1 MADITTQETS
11 EEVKTSDF
19 VHLHV
24 HSDYSLLDGASK
36 LGTLV
41 SRAKELGFT
50 ALALTDHGNMFGIL
64 NFYNI
69 CRNNGIKP
77 IIGCEIYMAA
87 GKRED
92 KEGTPEGS
100 KYYHLILLAK
110 NDVGYQNLSWI
121 ISKANTEGYYY
132 KPRADRELLEQHS
145 EGLICLSACLAGEL
159 PQKLLAG
166 KDKEAEEV
174 IQWYQKTFGKENYFI
189 EFQDHNLD
197 DDKRLIPK
205 LLDIAKR
212 MEVPMVV
219 TNDVHYAYQDDAKAQ
234 DVLICIGTKK
244 LLSDT
249 DRMKFENDQFY
260 LKSEEEM
267 ASLFPD
273 YPEMISNTKKIA
285 DMCNCEIKQYKTQEL
300 KDCLPVYQIP
310 PEFNSQDDYVRHI
323 VYTGLEKR
331 YKEITPEIKERA
343 EYELGII
350 FSMGFSGYFLIVWDF
365 INWAKNNDVP
375 IGPGRGSGA
384 GSLVA
389 YAMTITDI
397 DPFRYKLIFERFLN
411 PERISMPDF
420 DVDMCFE
427 GRQRVIQYTRE
438 KYGDPQ
444 VGHIV
449 TFGTLKAK
457 AVIADVGRVLNIPL
471 ADVNMLKKCIPD
483 NPKAKLK
490 DAFTPPDEKHPDN
503 GQLIPFREDPR
514 YKELFDL
521 CIKLENVNRQT
532 GLHASGIVI
541 GRSELPDWAPIHKDG
556 KTGKVAVQYTMD
568 IIEPCGLVKMDYLGL
583 KTLTL
588 IKYAERIIRKRPGLE
603 NFTTDNVPDDDEKTF
618 DMLCKGE
625 SVAIFQF
632 ESPGMQKIMKQLQ
645 PRCIEELVALNAL
658 YRPGPMDYIPQYIE
672 GKWHP
677 ETVRYPDPCLEDI
690 LKETYGVMVYQE
702 QVMQVAQRIAGYS
715 LGGADMLRR
724 AMGKKKKEVM
734 DAEKVNFVNGAV
746 KNGFD
751 AKHAENI
758 FDIMVPF
765 AGYGFNKSHAA
776 AYSVVAYKTAYLK
789 ANYPAEF
796 IAANLT
802 NEITSVDKLPVYIA
816 EGRRM
821 GLEIDPPDINRSDKV
836 FDVVDGRI
844 VYGLLGIKNLG
855 ESAADE
861 IIRERQKNGPFKSYM
876 EFLDRIDLRSVNRK
890 AMEVLIKTGCF
901 DKIEPNR
908 NRLLINFEAAIEY
921 AESKKEST
929 RYGQASLFDDTDIQE
944 FVEFKYQEVED
955 WPQIEKLRIEKE
967 LIGFYISGHPL
978 DSYKKVM
985 ERCTTMNSA
994 KMANALP
1001 DTDYTIAVLITE
1013 VRKIITKKGTAMGI
1027 VTGKDYEGEVKLTFF
1042 SKQWERL
1049 ENFIQADKVLAFK
1062 GRVDHSEQ
1070 YGDSFQVD
1078 ELLDINNL
1086 QEQSV
1091 KSIHIKLFPTQNKR
1105 SSIELRDFLVA
1116 HSGNCSVYLHIERDG
1131 KNYTIQTN
1139 NSLKVSSSD
1148 DFILEL
1154 SNIPSVDEVWKD

>member
-1 MADITTQETS
+1 MADITTQETT

-50 ALALTDHGNMFGIL
+50 ALALTDHGNMFGTL

-87 GKRED
+87 GKREN

-110 NDVGYQNLSWI
+110 NKTGYENLSWI
-121 ISKANTEGYYY
+121 VSKANTEGYYY

-174 IQWYQKTFGKENYFI
+174 IKWYQKTFGKENYFI

-197 DDKRLIPK
+197 DDKILIPK
-205 LLDIAKR
+205 LLEIAKR

-285 DMCNCEIKQYKTQEL
+285 DMCNCEITQYKTQEL
-300 KDCLPVYQIP
+300 KDCLPIYQIP

-457 AVIADVGRVLNIPL
+457 AVIADVGRVLGIPL

-503 GQLIPFREDPR
+503 GQLIPFRDDPR

-541 GRSELPDWAPIHKDG
+541 GRSELPAWAPIHKDG

-690 LKETYGVMVYQE
+690 LKET
-702 QVMQVAQRIAGYS
+702 
-715 LGGADMLRR
+715 
-724 AMGKKKKEVM
+724 
-734 DAEKVNFVNGAV
+734 
-746 KNGFD
+746 
-751 AKHAENI
+751 
-758 FDIMVPF
+758 
-765 AGYGFNKSHAA
+765 
-776 AYSVVAYKTAYLK
+776 
-789 ANYPAEF
+789 
-796 IAANLT
+796 
-802 NEITSVDKLPVYIA
+802 
-816 EGRRM
+816 
-821 GLEIDPPDINRSDKV
+821 
-836 FDVVDGRI
+836 
-844 VYGLLGIKNLG
+844 
-855 ESAADE
+855 
-861 IIRERQKNGPFKSYM
+861 
-876 EFLDRIDLRSVNRK
+876 
-890 AMEVLIKTGCF
+890 
-901 DKIEPNR
+901 
-908 NRLLINFEAAIEY
+908 
-921 AESKKEST
+921 
-929 RYGQASLFDDTDIQE
+929 
-944 FVEFKYQEVED
+944 
-955 WPQIEKLRIEKE
+955 
-967 LIGFYISGHPL
+967 
-978 DSYKKVM
+978 
-985 ERCTTMNSA
+985 
-994 KMANALP
+994 
-1001 DTDYTIAVLITE
+1001 
-1013 VRKIITKKGTAMGI
+1013 
-1027 VTGKDYEGEVKLTFF
+1027 
-1042 SKQWERL
+1042 
-1049 ENFIQADKVLAFK
+1049 
-1062 GRVDHSEQ
+1062 
-1070 YGDSFQVD
+1070 
-1078 ELLDINNL
+1078 
-1086 QEQSV
+1086 
-1091 KSIHIKLFPTQNKR
+1091 
-1105 SSIELRDFLVA
+1105 
-1116 HSGNCSVYLHIERDG
+1116 
-1131 KNYTIQTN
+1131 
-1139 NSLKVSSSD
+1139 
-1148 DFILEL
+1148 
-1154 SNIPSVDEVWKD
+1154 

>member
-174 IQWYQKTFGKENYFI
+174 ILWYQKTFGKENYFI

-205 LLDIAKR
+205 LLEIAKR

-375 IGPGRGSGA
+375 
-384 GSLVA
+384 
-389 YAMTITDI
+389 
-397 DPFRYKLIFERFLN
+397 
-411 PERISMPDF
+411 
-420 DVDMCFE
+420 
-427 GRQRVIQYTRE
+427 
-438 KYGDPQ
+438 
-444 VGHIV
+444 
-449 TFGTLKAK
+449 
-457 AVIADVGRVLNIPL
+457 
-471 ADVNMLKKCIPD
+471 
-483 NPKAKLK
+483 
-490 DAFTPPDEKHPDN
+490 
-503 GQLIPFREDPR
+503 
-514 YKELFDL
+514 
-521 CIKLENVNRQT
+521 
-532 GLHASGIVI
+532 
-541 GRSELPDWAPIHKDG
+541 
-556 KTGKVAVQYTMD
+556 
-568 IIEPCGLVKMDYLGL
+568 
-583 KTLTL
+583 
-588 IKYAERIIRKRPGLE
+588 
-603 NFTTDNVPDDDEKTF
+603 
-618 DMLCKGE
+618 
-625 SVAIFQF
+625 
-632 ESPGMQKIMKQLQ
+632 
-645 PRCIEELVALNAL
+645 
-658 YRPGPMDYIPQYIE
+658 
-672 GKWHP
+672 
-677 ETVRYPDPCLEDI
+677 
-690 LKETYGVMVYQE
+690 E
-702 QVMQVAQRIAGYS
+702 QV
-715 LGGADMLRR
+715 LWL
-724 AMGKKKKEVM
+724 
-734 DAEKVNFVNGAV
+734 
-746 KNGFD
+746 
-751 AKHAENI
+751 
-758 FDIMVPF
+758 
-765 AGYGFNKSHAA
+765 
-776 AYSVVAYKTAYLK
+776 
-789 ANYPAEF
+789 
-796 IAANLT
+796 
-802 NEITSVDKLPVYIA
+802 
-816 EGRRM
+816 
-821 GLEIDPPDINRSDKV
+821 
-836 FDVVDGRI
+836 
-844 VYGLLGIKNLG
+844 
-855 ESAADE
+855 
-861 IIRERQKNGPFKSYM
+861 
-876 EFLDRIDLRSVNRK
+876 
-890 AMEVLIKTGCF
+890 
-901 DKIEPNR
+901 
-908 NRLLINFEAAIEY
+908 
-921 AESKKEST
+921 
-929 RYGQASLFDDTDIQE
+929 
-944 FVEFKYQEVED
+944 
-955 WPQIEKLRIEKE
+955 
-967 LIGFYISGHPL
+967 
-978 DSYKKVM
+978 
-985 ERCTTMNSA
+985 
-994 KMANALP
+994 
-1001 DTDYTIAVLITE
+1001 
-1013 VRKIITKKGTAMGI
+1013 
-1027 VTGKDYEGEVKLTFF
+1027 
-1042 SKQWERL
+1042 
-1049 ENFIQADKVLAFK
+1049 
-1062 GRVDHSEQ
+1062 
-1070 YGDSFQVD
+1070 
-1078 ELLDINNL
+1078 
-1086 QEQSV
+1086 
-1091 KSIHIKLFPTQNKR
+1091 PTQ
-1105 SSIELRDFLVA
+1105 
-1116 HSGNCSVYLHIERDG
+1116 
-1131 KNYTIQTN
+1131 
-1139 NSLKVSSSD
+1139 
-1148 DFILEL
+1148 
-1154 SNIPSVDEVWKD
+1154 